1 MNRSIRIAFFL
12 SFIIFFV
19 GCSHA
24 DSVHQVPAVPP
35 EAGFVYT
42 ANERDHSISAINVST
57 GQVSNILV
65 PFTPHNVQ
73 VSRDGRLLL
82 VVGPA
87 AHTAGHKSSLNM
99 ADGKMAPGRLFI
111 LDAETLDVG
120 TAANIEIGHH
130 PAHVVIDAQGKRAY
144 ATNSEDN
151 NILVIDVAQK
161 KIVDEIKT
169 GRSPHGLRIS
179 PNGSEIYVTNVNDNS
194 VSVIDVEQSK
204 EVTRISIGKA
214 PVQVGFTPNG
224 GRAYVSLRDENN
236 VAVIDTAQ
244 RNKIATIAVGRNPI
258 QVFITP
264 DGRYVYVANQGTE
277 ANPDNT
283 VSVIDIK
290 TNDVIATIETG
301 KGPHGVVVSNDGKRV
316 FIANIVDSTVSV
328 IDTATQKVIR
338 NIKVGEGPNGIT
350 FRGASR

>member
-1 MNRSIRIAFFL
+1 MNKRTNMALFFSL
-12 SFIIFFV
+12 IVFLV
-19 GCSHA
+19 GCSHPG
-24 DSVHQVPAVPP
+24 SVNQARTAMS

-42 ANERDHSISAINVST
+42 ANERDNSISAVNVSI
-57 GQVSNILV
+57 GQVRNIAT

-73 VSRDGRLLL
+73 VSHDGRLLL
-82 VVGPA
+82 AVGSA
-87 AHTAGHKSSLNM
+87 AHMAAHKSPMNM
-99 ADGKMAPGRLFI
+99 TGGKMTPGRLLI
-111 LDAETLDVG
+111 LDTETLDIG

-130 PAHVVIDAQGKRAY
+130 PAHVVIDEQGKRAY

-151 NILVIDVAQK
+151 NILVVDVVQK
-161 KIVDEIKT
+161 TVVGEIKT
-169 GRSPHGLRIS
+169 GTFPHGLRIS

-194 VSVIDVEQSK
+194 VSVIDVAQSK

-214 PVQVGFTPNG
+214 PVQVGFTPDG

-244 RNKIATIAVGRNPI
+244 RKKIATIAVGRNPI
-258 QVFITP
+258 QLFITP
-264 DGRYVYVANQGTE
+264 DGRYLYVANQGTE
-277 ANPDNT
+277 ADPDNT

-290 TNDVIATIETG
+290 TDGVIATIETG

-316 FIANIVDSTVSV
+316 FVANMVDSTVSV
-328 IDTATQKVIR
+328 IDTATQSLIK
-338 NIKVGEGPNGIT
+338 NIKVGKGPNGIT